1 MEGILVNSG
10 FWNIQ
15 INGRMNFYEA
25 QFLIEI
31 SVMNDEAAVLE
42 KHHKYIYI
50 NNKCLFIRL
59 HPHFDSS
66 RIEKKKEHR
75 RGRFFPLSFN
85 FTHRGAASMLK
96 CYTTIDSLISLSPS
110 FLPLR
115 WRTKKKE
122 EREWIERDTL
132 N

>member
-10 FWNIQ
+10 FWNIR

-31 SVMNDEAAVLE
+31 FSVMNDEAAVLE
-42 KHHKYIYI
+42 KHHKYIYIYI

-66 RIEKKKEHR
+66 RIEEKKE
-75 RGRFFPLSFN
+75 
-85 FTHRGAASMLK
+85 
-96 CYTTIDSLISLSPS
+96 
-110 FLPLR
+110 
-115 WRTKKKE
+115 RTSS
-122 EREWIERDTL
+122 W
-132 N
+132 